1 MFCRH
6 FVFRC
11 VCMKTVDFLEKLS
24 SLVMC
29 NSRFLMLCFTKKKK
43 NQLEVAKKKNS
54 LRQALFLGVFMKR
67 NGNAVNHFLLPQRI
81 STNIFVMCYMEICI

>member
-11 VCMKTVDFLEKLS
+11 VYMKTVDFLEKLS

-43 NQLEVAKKKNS
+43 INWKWQKN
-54 LRQALFLGVFMKR
+54 
-67 NGNAVNHFLLPQRI
+67 
-81 STNIFVMCYMEICI
+81 EIA